1 MASSAKMSVKNAETR
16 GCAKWPQPPP
26 IESTRRVLMA
36 GDGQPETLQAEDL
49 LLFPVF
55 FTYYLQSKTPS
66 AHCGMQ
72 ISYHGEKDRAAPSSR
87 FV

>member
-1 MASSAKMSVKNAETR
+1 
-16 GCAKWPQPPP
+16 
-26 IESTRRVLMA
+26 MA

-72 ISYHGEKDRAAPSSR
+72 ISYHEEKDRAAPSSW